1 MKIHLKFNHD
11 SDDTLEALDC
21 PHSAELLEEQMDSII
36 RRFMND
42 DNLESLSHLSELIHN
57 EIDYSAILYMATQH
71 AKQKIE
77 KAMVKRMLREMLNSD
92 DDEII

>member
-11 SDDTLEALDC
+11 SDCSLEALDC

-77 KAMVKRMLREMLNSD
+77 KAMVRMLREMSNSD